1 MPAAPALPAGATWVA
16 SGTSLFPIGAGQT
29 RRFAPA
35 DLARERGAVAPP
47 CASLVLVVAWRATEP
62 LTGAWYPEGSTSA
75 IEVGRGRWGT
85 FDLGCASFELRNTGN
100 TTVVGEIAY
109 TIASR

>member
-1 MPAAPALPAGATWVA
+1 MPAQPALPGGAKVVVST
-16 SGTSLFPIGAGQT
+16 TSVFALVAGQT
-29 RRFAPA
+29 RRFEPA
-35 DLARERGAVAPP
+35 DLARDAGATAPP
-47 CASLVLVVAWRATEP
+47 CAALVLTVAWRATEA
-62 LTGAWYPEGSTSA
+62 LTGAWYPEGSTGA